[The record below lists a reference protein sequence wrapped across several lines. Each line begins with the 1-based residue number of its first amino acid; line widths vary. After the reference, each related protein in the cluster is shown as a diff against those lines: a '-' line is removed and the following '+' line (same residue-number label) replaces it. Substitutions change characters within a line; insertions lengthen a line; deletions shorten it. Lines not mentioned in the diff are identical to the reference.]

1 MFNLNMNPMM
11 GNMNQM
17 GMNNQLMTNFAM
29 DDTAMKLK
37 AIIEPYEKKIT
48 ELEQIIKQ
56 KDFEI
61 LVLNQKLND
70 FKKNQ
75 ININNNMNMNM
86 MNPMMM
92 SNNIVNNNMMNP
104 MMANNNL
111 INNNTWRDCY
121 DNMGNNNNM
130 NLFFPNMNNNIINS
144 EPKFKLFIKYKENEY
159 NETFNMDE
167 NTGKFFKR
175 FCRKLGIKYKN
186 CKCISNGKAIPPS
199 LTFAESGVVDN
210 SQISIIEVNSNN
222 NFNDNES
229 EDDDECECERDK
241 KNILFKTTS
250 GLIRSIIISTNHSIS
265 TLIKKYVARIGMN
278 YESAKKRL
286 CFIFSSQKLKFGDLT
301 KIKDFFRFELIPKI
315 TVNDIGNLIG
325 V

>member
-86 MNPMMM
+86 VNPMMM
-92 SNNIVNNNMMNP
+92 NNNIVNNNMMNP
-104 MMANNNL
+104 MMVNNNL
-111 INNNTWRDCY
+111 INNNNWRDIY
-121 DNMGNNNNM
+121 DNMGNNNNV
-130 NLFFPNMNNNIINS
+130 NLFFP
-144 EPKFKLFIKYKENEY
+144 YY
-159 NETFNMDE
+159 
-167 NTGKFFKR
+167 
-175 FCRKLGIKYKN
+175 
-186 CKCISNGKAIPPS
+186 
-199 LTFAESGVVDN
+199 
-210 SQISIIEVNSNN
+210 
-222 NFNDNES
+222 
-229 EDDDECECERDK
+229 
-241 KNILFKTTS
+241 
-250 GLIRSIIISTNHSIS
+250 
-265 TLIKKYVARIGMN
+265 
-278 YESAKKRL
+278 
-286 CFIFSSQKLKFGDLT
+286 
-301 KIKDFFRFELIPKI
+301 
-315 TVNDIGNLIG
+315 
-325 V
+325 